1 MATLVEAAAMAEVVE
16 TTTEPAGSVEEIVTG
31 MITAVEEVDGGGLDG
46 GGLDG
51 GGLDG
56 GGLDGGGLDGV
67 VSEFVVAAVFV
78 VEVEVGAVPFC
89 LLIRSRAATASNLVA
104 NGGLTECTASMA
116 DLSCSYTPSWYFGC
130 NFSCK
135 AAWIDCSGRAS
146 SSSWNS
152 SCLLTGRS
160 DGSG

>member
-1 MATLVEAAAMAEVVE
+1 MGTTTLVEAAAMAEVVE

-56 GGLDGGGLDGV
+56 V
-67 VSEFVVAAVFV
+67 VSGFVVAGVFV
-78 VEVEVGAVPFC
+78 VEVEAGVVPFC

-130 NFSCK
+130 SFSCK

-152 SCLLTGRS
+152 SCLSTGRS